1 MKNGHLML
9 RASIVAALAAVP
21 ALSFAARPN
30 ANALAGI
37 NTAESPRVAQTIDA
51 RVVSTLVHTHPSSLS
66 RATPKALVNNAMQMD
81 HLQLVLQ
88 PSALRRA
95 QLESLIE
102 QQHDPK
108 SPRFHQWI
116 TPGQYGKTF
125 GVLDSDVNAVA
136 SWLKSQGLTVNG
148 VYPNNRTIDFSG
160 KVSVVNQAFHTQE
173 QHFQIDGADYIANA
187 TDISVPKA
195 LQPVIIGVMGLS
207 NYGAKPMAQPA
218 RTGKWNAKTHRFDL
232 PVTST
237 STAKSQVPVPQA
249 VQTSGVRGLVPDDF
263 ATMYG
268 VSTIRGNGVTGQ
280 GITIAL
286 VETGIM
292 SATGWNNFVS
302 QFNLGSY
309 GGTFTYEQPE
319 LNDSTLN
326 NCIKPYSLIF
336 GADDDIESA
345 IDVESATAIAP
356 GATIIDA
363 ACANV
368 WVEDP
373 PAGLPPIPN
382 IYEGMYIAANNL
394 VNSITIGEFGEEYAG
409 PDILSASF
417 GFSESETTDV
427 DKAEVDA
434 LWAQADAEGTS
445 VFVSSGDWGPVTN
458 GVGLDVNSLATSP
471 HVTAVGGTDLVDVLD
486 GTTSRFFS
494 PTPNAVYGTA
504 LGYVPEIPWN
514 ESCANGVAAKAAGYA
529 SAPAYCAFLL
539 SVDPQGYYLS
549 FTASTG
555 GASTVDIKPSWQKQ
569 VFNTAADGVRDV
581 PDVALFAG
589 SNDGNTAEI
598 ICTKNFRCTPGFTGE
613 VNLTEGTSVSS
624 PLFAGIQALIDQGL
638 VMRGMPKDQGNAA
651 PALYAIAAGEYGVR
665 NGTAPASLAAC
676 SADNSTA
683 ANNSCVFHNIT
694 RGTNSTECFQET
706 SQSVL
711 TPNCFFFGEAAGV
724 AQIGM
729 TSLDPTQY
737 GPQSKA
743 YSAQP
748 GWSFASGLGS
758 VNARNL
764 LIAWRALVNAPP
776 APPQAP

>member
-9 RASIVAALAAVP
+9 RASIVAALAAAP
-21 ALSFAARPN
+21 ALSFAGT
-30 ANALAGI
+30 ANALVGI
-37 NTAESPRVAQTIDA
+37 NTAEAPRVTQTIDTQA
-51 RVVSTLVHTHPSSLS
+51 LSTLAHTRPSSLS
-66 RATPKALVNNAMQMD
+66 RATPKSLVDDRMQMN

-95 QLESLIE
+95 QLEALIE

-125 GVLDSDVNAVA
+125 GVLDSDVTAVT

-173 QHFQIDGADYIANA
+173 QHFQIDGADYVANA

-195 LQPVIIGVMGLS
+195 LQSVIIGVMGLS
-207 NYGAKPMAQPA
+207 NYGAKPMASSA
-218 RTGKWNAKTHRFDL
+218 RTGTWNPKTHRFDL
-232 PVTST
+232 PVT
-237 STAKSQVPVPQA
+237 AKSAAMARVPVPQA
-249 VQTSGVRGLVPDDF
+249 VQSSGVRGLVPDDF

-309 GGTFTYEQPE
+309 GGTFTYVQPE

-326 NCIKPYSLIF
+326 NCIKPYSLIL
-336 GADDDIESA
+336 GQDDDIESVV
-345 IDVESATAIAP
+345 DTESATAIAP
-356 GATIIDA
+356 GANIIDA

-394 VNSITIGEFGEEYAG
+394 VNSVAIGEYGEYYVG

-445 VFVSSGDWGPVTN
+445 VFVSSGDWGPVVN
-458 GVGLDVNSLATSP
+458 GVGLDANSLATSP
-471 HVTAVGGTDLVDVLD
+471 HVTAVGGTGLADVLD

-494 PTPNAVYGTA
+494 PTPNAAYGTA

-529 SAPAYCAFLL
+529 SAPAYCQFLL
-539 SVDPQGYYLS
+539 SVDPNGYYLS

-555 GASTVDIKPSWQKQ
+555 GASKVDIKPWWQKQ
-569 VFNTAADGVRDV
+569 VYNTAPDGVRDV

-589 SNDGNTAEI
+589 SYNGNTAEVV
-598 ICTKNFRCTPGFTGE
+598 CTKNYRCTPGFTQP
-613 VNLTEGTSVSS
+613 VNLAEGTSVSA

-651 PALYAIAAGEYGVR
+651 PALYAIAATEYGVR
-665 NGTAPASLAAC
+665 NGSVPASLAAC
-676 SADNSTA
+676 SADNSTSS
-683 ANNSCVFHNIT
+683 NNSCVFHNIT

-706 SQSVL
+706 GASIL
-711 TPNCFFFGEAAGV
+711 TPNCYFIGEVGGV
-724 AQIGM
+724 AQVGL
-729 TSLDPTQY
+729 TSLNMTQY

-776 APPQAP
+776 AAPAP

>member
-9 RASIVAALAAVP
+9 RASIVAALAAAP
-21 ALSFAARPN
+21 ALSFAAN
-30 ANALAGI
+30 SNALAGI
-37 NTAESPRVAQTIDA
+37 NTAEAPRVTQTVDA
-51 RVVSTLVHTHPSSLS
+51 RALSTLAHTHPSTLS
-66 RATPKALVNNAMQMD
+66 RAMPKGVVDDGMQMN

-108 SPRFHQWI
+108 SSRFHQWI

-125 GVLDSDVNAVA
+125 GVLDSDVTAVA

-173 QHFQIDGADYIANA
+173 QHFQIDGADYVANA

-207 NYGAKPMAQPA
+207 NYGAKPMASSA
-218 RTGKWNAKTHRFDL
+218 RTGKWNATTHRFDL
-232 PVTST
+232 PA
-237 STAKSQVPVPQA
+237 TAKSVAMAHVPVPQA
-249 VQTSGVRGLVPDDF
+249 VQSGGVRGLAPDDF

-268 VSTIRGNGVTGQ
+268 VSPIRANGVTGQ

-286 VETGIM
+286 VEEGIM
-292 SATGWNNFVS
+292 SAASWNNFVT

-319 LNDSTLN
+319 LNGSTLN
-326 NCIKPYSLIF
+326 NCIKPYALNF
-336 GADDDIESA
+336 GQDDDIESA
-345 IDVESATAIAP
+345 IDTESATAIAP
-356 GATIIDA
+356 GANIIDA

-368 WVEDP
+368 WLLYP
-373 PAGLPPIPN
+373 PGGLPAIPN
-382 IYEGMYIAANNL
+382 IYQGMYIAANNL
-394 VNSITIGEFGEEYAG
+394 VNSVALDEYGGEVYVG

-417 GFSESETTDV
+417 GFGESETTDV

-458 GVGLDVNSLATSP
+458 GAGLDANSLATSP
-471 HVTAVGGTDLVDVLD
+471 HVTAVGGTDLADVLD
-486 GTTSRFFS
+486 GTTSKFFS
-494 PTPNAVYGTA
+494 STPNAVYGTA
-504 LGYVPEIPWN
+504 LSYVPEIPWN

-529 SAPAYCAFLL
+529 SAPAYCQFLL
-539 SVDPQGYYLS
+539 SVDPDGYYLS

-555 GASTVDIKPSWQKQ
+555 GASKVDIKPWWQKQ
-569 VFNTAADGVRDV
+569 VYNTVADGVRDV

-589 SNDGNTAEI
+589 SYDGNTAEI
-598 ICTKNFRCTPGFTGE
+598 VCTKNYRCTPGFTQP
-613 VNLTEGTSVSS
+613 VNLTEGTSVSA

-638 VMRGMPKDQGNAA
+638 AMRGMPKDQGNAA
-651 PALYAIAAGEYGVR
+651 PALYAIAATEYGVR
-665 NGTAPASLAAC
+665 NSTLPASLAAC
-676 SADNSTA
+676 SADNSTSSA
-683 ANNSCVFHNIT
+683 SSCVFHNIT
-694 RGTNSTECFQET
+694 RGTNSTECYQET
-706 SQSVL
+706 SASIL
-711 TPNCFFFGEAAGV
+711 TPNCYFFGEAAGV

-764 LIAWRALVNAPP
+764 LIAWRALVNAPSAPP
-776 APPQAP
+776 AP

>member
-9 RASIVAALAAVP
+9 RASIVAALVAAP
-21 ALSFAARPN
+21 ALSLAGTSN
-30 ANALAGI
+30 ALALAGI
-37 NTAESPRVAQTIDA
+37 NTTEAPRVTQTIDT
-51 RVVSTLVHTHPSSLS
+51 RVQSTLAHTHPSSLS
-66 RATPKALVNNAMQMD
+66 RATPEGLVDDRMQMS

-88 PSALRRA
+88 PSALRRV

-125 GVLDSDVNAVA
+125 GVLDSDVTAVE

-160 KVSVVNQAFHTQE
+160 SVSGVSRAFHTQE
-173 QHFQIDGADYIANA
+173 QHFQIDGTDYVANA

-195 LQPVIIGVMGLS
+195 LQPVIVGVMGLS

-218 RTGKWNAKTHRFDL
+218 RTGKWNPTTHRFDL
-232 PVTST
+232 PA
-237 STAKSQVPVPQA
+237 TAKSIAMAHVPVPQA
-249 VQTSGVRGLVPDDF
+249 AQTNGVRGLVPDDF

-268 VSTIRGNGVTGQ
+268 VPTIRGNGVTGQ

-286 VETGIM
+286 VEEGHM
-292 SATGWNNFVS
+292 STTSWNNFVS

-326 NCIKPYSLIF
+326 NCYKPYSVIF
-336 GADDDIESA
+336 GQDDDIESA
-345 IDVESATAIAP
+345 IDTESATAIAP
-356 GATIIDA
+356 GANIIDA

-394 VNSITIGEFGEEYAG
+394 VNSITIDEYGEEYAG

-417 GFSESETTDV
+417 GFRESETTDV

-458 GVGLDVNSLATSP
+458 GVGMDVNSLSTSP
-471 HVTAVGGTDLVDVLD
+471 HVTAVGGTDLADVLD
-486 GTTSRFFS
+486 GTTSKYFS
-494 PTPNAVYGTA
+494 PTPNAAYGTA
-504 LGYVPEIPWN
+504 LSYVPEIPWN

-529 SAPAYCAFLL
+529 SAPAYCQFLL
-539 SVDPQGYYLS
+539 SVDPNGYYLS

-555 GASTVDIKPSWQKQ
+555 GASKVDIKPSWQKQ
-569 VFNTAADGVRDV
+569 VYNTAPDGVRDV

-589 SNDGNTAEI
+589 SYNGNTAEI
-598 ICTKNFRCTPGFTGE
+598 VCTQNYPCTPGFTQD
-613 VNLTEGTSVSS
+613 VNLVEGTSVSA

-651 PALYAIAAGEYGVR
+651 PALYAIAASEYGVR

-676 SADNSTA
+676 SADNSTG
-683 ANNSCVFHNIT
+683 STSGCVFHN
-694 RGTNSTECFQET
+694 
-706 SQSVL
+706 
-711 TPNCFFFGEAAGV
+711 
-724 AQIGM
+724 
-729 TSLDPTQY
+729 
-737 GPQSKA
+737 
-743 YSAQP
+743 
-748 GWSFASGLGS
+748 
-758 VNARNL
+758 
-764 LIAWRALVNAPP
+764 
-776 APPQAP
+776 